1 MNAPSTSSPR
11 RVAPQRRTTAF
22 VRVYA
27 VLLVLALAAFVFLAV
42 LATTH
47 AILPFDV
54 TVTRAIQSVHVPLYR
69 WILTNESDLGY
80 TPLSPLT
87 FVVIFIAL
95 YALGQRLDAVL
106 AILSALLAGLLGGGV
121 KILTARPR
129 PSPTL
134 VHVTA
139 RLHDFSFP
147 SGHVIHY
154 TTLFGFAFCAL
165 LMGRRRSPARD
176 LTLALLALII
186 ILVGPSR
193 VYLGEHW
200 PTDVLGGYLLGGLW
214 LAGTIEVR
222 RALLRRRGQSQAR
235 PVTSAQP
242 LHRDVD
248 PDHDPKG
255 VGAEELRAK
264 HDA

>member
-1 MNAPSTSSPR
+1 M
-11 RVAPQRRTTAF
+11 
-22 VRVYA
+22 RVYA
-27 VLLVLALAAFVFLAV
+27 VLLVLGLAAFVFLAV
-42 LATTH
+42 LAATH

-54 TVTRAIQSVHVPLYR
+54 AVTRAIQGVHLPLYR

-87 FVVIFIAL
+87 FVVVFIAL
-95 YALGQRLDAVL
+95 YALGQRLDAAL
-106 AILSALLAGLLGGGV
+106 AVLSALLAGLLGGSV

-129 PSPTL
+129 PSPAL

-139 RLHDFSFP
+139 RLHDYSFP

-165 LMGRRRSPARD
+165 LMGRRSPARG
-176 LTLALLALII
+176 LPLALLALII
-186 ILVGPSR
+186 VLVGPSR

-214 LAGTIEVR
+214 IAGTIEVR
-222 RALLRRRGQSQAR
+222 RALLRRANTRW
-235 PVTSAQP
+235 
-242 LHRDVD
+242 L
-248 PDHDPKG
+248 K
-255 VGAEELRAK
+255 
-264 HDA
+264 